1 MKRNEDELNRPVY
14 RQALAH
20 SCLLLR
26 FLSTGGEAN
35 DSKKKNPLWLLVS
48 GIIFHLCP
56 HGSPAWGA
64 RGLRLG
70 CSMFGFFPRSAAS
83 CGESER
89 ETAADNVATGKH
101 VQTTASGTSSP
112 AGSGGSRQRRIIL
125 RTPDFIKERLLL
137 FFNLLSH

>member
-35 DSKKKNPLWLLVS
+35 DSKKNPLWLLVS

-56 HGSPAWGA
+56 HGSHAWGA

-83 CGESER
+83 CAER
-89 ETAADNVATGKH
+89 ERERRQ
-101 VQTTASGTSSP
+101 QTMSQLANM
-112 AGSGGSRQRRIIL
+112 SRQQQAARHRRVEAEVVAS
-125 RTPDFIKERLLL
+125 DA
-137 FFNLLSH
+137 SS